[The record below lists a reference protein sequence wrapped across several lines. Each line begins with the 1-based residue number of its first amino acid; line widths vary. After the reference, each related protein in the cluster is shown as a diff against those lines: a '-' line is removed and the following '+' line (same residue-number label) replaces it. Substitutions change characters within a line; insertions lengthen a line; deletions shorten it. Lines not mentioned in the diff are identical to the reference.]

1 MQAEKILLV
10 SSYQEYASCL
20 NCKKKITE
28 LNTVKEI
35 KYVACGTS
43 QRREDCDIK
52 VNIGIKLESHGDWL
66 TLFENQWQPVWPG
79 LKGSEEITR
88 ALLDVRNIKLKVDK
102 NTRIV
107 RNILET
113 STFMSEPKPLTDPE
127 PSKQSEDPEPLT
139 DPEPSKQ
146 NEQQQET
153 VAISLETS

>member
-1 MQAEKILLV
+1 MA
-10 SSYQEYASCL
+10 A
-20 NCKKKITE
+20 
-28 LNTVKEI
+28 
-35 KYVACGTS
+35 
-43 QRREDCDIK
+43 
-52 VNIGIKLESHGDWL
+52 
-66 TLFENQWQPVWPG
+66 VWPG

-113 STFMSEPKPLTDPE
+113 SAFMSE
-127 PSKQSEDPEPLT
+127 PEPLT

-146 NEQQQET
+146 NEQEQET